1 MTGYVLKRLLRTLAV
16 VIGISV
22 VVFSFVRS
30 IPGDPATVMLGERA
44 TPAAAAALREQLG
57 LNKPWFLNLAQPSQ
71 LFDAQYPKYVGQ
83 LFRGDLGSGIK
94 SQIPVRDELGS
105 RFPATVEL
113 SIAALLFALIVGLPL
128 GILAALRRNS
138 AWDNLAT
145 IVSLIGISMPVFWLG
160 LVLSYFFAVKL
171 GWLPPSARLSTD
183 VDFQPITGLY
193 VLDSLLRGRLDVTG
207 NAISHLILPAI
218 ALGTIP
224 MAIIA
229 RITRSSLLEV
239 LGQDYVRTARA
250 KGVAGRRVVIK
261 HALRNALLP
270 VVTVVG
276 LQVGA
281 LLGGAVLT
289 ETIFSWPGLGSW
301 VFDGINN
308 RDYPV
313 IQGGVI
319 FAALI
324 VSAANLLVDLSY
336 AVLDPRIQYR

>member
-1 MTGYVLKRLLRTLAV
+1 MTGYILRRVLRTLAV

-22 VVFSFVRS
+22 VVFAFVRS
-30 IPGDPATVMLGERA
+30 IPGDPATVLLGERA
-44 TPAAAAALREQLG
+44 TPQAAAALREQLG
-57 LNKPWFLNLAQPSQ
+57 LNKPWFLNFSGGNPL
-71 LFDAQYPKYVGQ
+71 DAQYPKYVGQ
-83 LFRGDLGSGIK
+83 LLSGDLGSGIK
-94 SQIPVRDELGS
+94 SNIAVREELKQ

-113 SIAALLFALIVGLPL
+113 SIAAILFALLIGMPL

-138 AWDNLAT
+138 AWDNTAT
-145 IVSLIGISMPVFWLG
+145 VVSLLGVSMPVFWLG
-160 LVLSYFFAVKL
+160 LLLSYFFAAKL
-171 GWLPPSARLSTD
+171 GWLPPSARLS
-183 VDFQPITGLY
+183 VGLDFQPVTGLY
-193 VLDSLLRGRLDVTG
+193 IIDGLLRGRPD
-207 NAISHLILPAI
+207 ISWDALRHLLLPAI

-229 RITRSSLLEV
+229 RITRSSLLDV
-239 LGQDYVRTARA
+239 LGQDYVRTAKA
-250 KGVAGRRVVIK
+250 KGLAPRRVTIK

-270 VVTVVG
+270 VVTVIG
-276 LQVGA
+276 LQIGA

-289 ETIFSWPGLGSW
+289 ETIFSWPGLGSY

-324 VSAANLLVDLSY
+324 VSVVNLLVDLSY
-336 AVLDPRIQYR
+336 AALDPRIQYH